1 MHSTKIKEGDDRV
14 SYFTG
19 NSYGFPF
26 PILVVSHTYV
36 SAINPL

>member
-14 SYFTG
+14 SYFSG
-19 NSYGFPF
+19 NLYGIPF
-26 PILVVSHTYV
+26 SLFGSQSYV